1 MRIVGTSVAA
11 AILIVLVSG
20 VSAQEVPQF
29 PQPTKEHQLLQQF
42 VGEWETTAEGKMG
55 PDQPVMTC
63 KGTATSRMLGG
74 FWLVTEN
81 KNEVMGMKID
91 AMQTIGYD
99 TSKKKYVGT
108 WVDSM
113 LNHMWEYEGT
123 FDADGKKLTLEA
135 EGPNMLSP
143 GKTAKFRD
151 AYEFKSPD
159 HIKVTSSMQGEDGK
173 WVEFM
178 VGQIR
183 RKK

>member
-1 MRIVGTSVAA
+1 MMVRS
-11 AILIVLVSG
+11 LP
-20 VSAQEVPQF
+20 AQEVPQF
-29 PQPTKEHQLLQQF
+29 PQPTKEHQWLQKF

-63 KGTATSRMLGG
+63 KGTSTSRMLGG
-74 FWLVTEN
+74 FWLITEN
-81 KNEVMGMKID
+81 DNEMMGMKIN

-99 TSKKKYVGT
+99 STKKKYIGT

-113 LNHMWEYEGT
+113 LNHMWEYEGSV
-123 FDADGKKLTLEA
+123 DESGKKLTLEA
-135 EGPNMLSP
+135 EGPNLMAA

-159 HIKVTSSMQGEDGK
+159 HIEVTSTMQGDDGK
-173 WVEFM
+173 WVQFM
-178 VGQIR
+178 VGQLQ

>member
-1 MRIVGTSVAA
+1 MNIIRTFVAA
-11 AILIVLVSG
+11 AATLVMVSG
-20 VSAQEVPQF
+20 LSAQEAPQF
-29 PQPTKEHQLLQQF
+29 PQPTKEHQWLQQF
-42 VGEWETTAEGKMG
+42 VGEWETNAEGKMG

-81 KNEVMGMKID
+81 DNEMMGMKIN
-91 AMQTIGYD
+91 ALQTIGYD
-99 TSKKKYVGT
+99 STKKKYIGT

-113 LNHMWEYEGT
+113 LNHLWEYEGSV
-123 FDADGKKLTLEA
+123 DATGKKLTLEA
-135 EGPNMLSP
+135 EGPNLMAA

-159 HIKVTSSMQGEDGK
+159 HIEVTSSMQGEDGK
-173 WVEFM
+173 WVQFM

>member
-1 MRIVGTSVAA
+1 MRIIRTFVAA
-11 AILIVLVSG
+11 LASLVMISG
-20 VSAQEVPQF
+20 ASAQEIPQF
-29 PQPTKEHQLLQQF
+29 PQPTKEHQLLQKF

-74 FWLVTEN
+74 FWVVTESEN
-81 KNEVMGMKID
+81 DMMGMKIN
-91 AMQTIGYD
+91 AIQTIGYD
-99 TSKKKYVGT
+99 SAKKKYIGT

-113 LNHMWEYEGT
+113 LNHMWEYEGSV
-123 FDADGKKLTLEA
+123 DADGKKLILEA
-135 EGPNMLSP
+135 DGPNMLSP

-159 HIKVTSSMQGEDGK
+159 HIEATSSMQGEDGK

>member
-1 MRIVGTSVAA
+1 M
-11 AILIVLVSG
+11 VSG
-20 VSAQEVPQF
+20 ASAQEIPQF
-29 PQPTKEHQLLQQF
+29 PQPTKEHQLLQKF

-81 KNEVMGMKID
+81 ENEMMGMKIN

-99 TSKKKYVGT
+99 TTKKKYVGT

-113 LNHMWEYEGT
+113 LNHMWEYEGSA
-123 FDADGKKLTLEA
+123 DADGKKLILEA

-159 HIKVTSSMQGEDGK
+159 HIEATSSMQGEDGK